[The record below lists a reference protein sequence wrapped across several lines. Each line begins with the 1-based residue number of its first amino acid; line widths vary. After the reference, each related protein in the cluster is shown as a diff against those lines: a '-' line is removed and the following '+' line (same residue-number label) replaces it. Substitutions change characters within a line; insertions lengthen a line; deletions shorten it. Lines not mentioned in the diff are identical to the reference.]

1 MRKLFFSIW
10 PFMLTIEA
18 GNDGL
23 PIAIA
28 KLQGVAV
35 YLDNWA
41 IIELGNGDATRRKRF
56 VDSLKSCGSLLFS
69 FTNSIEL
76 GEAEGAPANRIR
88 TFLDEIGNHWIP
100 IELNPFKVRDRENEE
115 QGGASPCVSTVF
127 LETFMKDRLHE
138 LSPEGTKVVDLSPEA
153 LFKLT
158 SVMTWSN
165 ESKLGTRAGA
175 EAIDTAVITMV
186 GQEHEEWKKDPKRL
200 DEIWPPLRYSAQMAG
215 TFALHHLLRLLV
227 TELKQRALKRGDGR
241 DLCHSA
247 LGAAYGSI
255 AALDKHWKRRV
266 EALPHPNN
274 LARIYYGPELDEMVN
289 VLEAA
294 AAVAAAR
301 RGAAPTSS

>member
-1 MRKLFFSIW
+1 
-10 PFMLTIEA
+10 MLTIEA
-18 GNDGL
+18 DGDGL
-23 PIAIA
+23 PVVVA

-41 IIELGNGDATRRKRF
+41 IIELGNGDARRRKRF
-56 VDSLKSCGSLLFS
+56 VDSLRSCGSLLFS

-76 GEAEGAPANRIR
+76 AEAEGEPATRVR
-88 TFLDEIGNHWIP
+88 AFLDEIGNHWIP
-100 IELNPFKVRDRENEE
+100 LELNPFKVRDRENG
-115 QGGASPCVSTVF
+115 QPGGTSPCVSTVF
-127 LETFMKDRLHE
+127 LETFMKDRLYE
-138 LSPEGTKVVDLSPEA
+138 LSPEGSKIVDLSPES

-165 ESKLGTRAGA
+165 EAKIEIRSGA
-175 EAIDTAVITMV
+175 EAIDATVMSMV
-186 GQEHEEWKKDPKRL
+186 AEEYSALQKEPQRL
-200 DEIWPPLRYSAQMAG
+200 DEIWPPLPYSPRLAG
-215 TFALHHLLRLLV
+215 TFALHHLLRMV
-227 TELKQRALKRGDGR
+227 VAELKQRALKTGDGR
-241 DLCHSA
+241 DLCHA
-247 LGAAYGSI
+247 VLGAAFGSI

-301 RGAAPTSS
+301 RGAAPTSSWASSTVP